1 MESTPPITPP
11 SEAPKSN
18 RNMIIG
24 IVIAV
29 VLCCCCVVTGAAGY
43 YGYQAYVAAQQAVQQ
58 FEDIEIPEIP
68 SDVIP
73 SDIPFDPNNL
83 PTELGDVPQGGLS
96 DDTTR
101 YSAWLSLQLV
111 GMMSGCD
118 TPTASTTTIEVTQQ
132 PDASG
137 VWKESWNVDCGNG
150 SFQAYTVTFTPENGI
165 VTPSVEIP

>member
-1 MESTPPITPP
+1 MESTPPITPS

-43 YGYQAYVAAQQAVQQ
+43 YGYQAYVTAQQAVQQ
-58 FEDIEIPEIP
+58 FEDIEIPE
-68 SDVIP
+68 IP